1 MRGVVI
7 HEELNGGRYMKAEA
21 RALVLALGAAVTVA
35 CGGRAKPAPTPVPIE
50 PSPSTAAAPATVD
63 DTILAFLDSMPQVE
77 ISIPDSILTRQLAA
91 VFGDSVGITAADTAG
106 PEGPTWDIDVRSYEG
121 HRRVEFYVKAFT
133 AESARERFVSRLERG
148 SRYEPMI
155 RAKLRA
161 GDIPEDMYYLAL
173 VESGFNQ
180 HAYSRAAAVGVWQ
193 FMTATARSTGLRV
206 DWWVDERRD
215 PVRSTDAAVKF
226 LGWLREQFG
235 SLYLA
240 AAAYN
245 GGPGRVARGLSR
257 LGDEEN
263 TGDDAF
269 FALAERDYLRGETK
283 NYVPQLIAAALIAKE
298 PTRYGMTLRTVPPLA
313 YDSVWVPAS
322 TPLAAI
328 AKASGAQLDSIQEL
342 NPQILRGVTPPG
354 TRFLARVPVGYAA
367 GFDSAFAA
375 LEPAARTAFTRVEAK
390 SGQTLASVASR
401 AGLSARQLRW
411 YNPKVTTLKSGRLR
425 PGQVVLVPSRTV
437 VAAALDVPNPA
448 IEIYGS
454 AVRGGSRTHVVR
466 RGETLGGIA
475 KRYGTSVS
483 AIVRLNR
490 LKKQT
495 IYPGQELLVRAA
507 TRKATPAKRIAAKPT
522 ASKSR
527 ASASASKARSAKPS
541 ASKPNAPKSQASA
554 TKPSSAKARTTA
566 SRQ

>member
-1 MRGVVI
+1 
-7 HEELNGGRYMKAEA
+7 MKAEA
-21 RALVLALGAAVTVA
+21 RALVLALGAAATVA
-35 CGGRAKPAPTPVPIE
+35 CGGRAKPAPTPVPVK
-50 PSPSTAAAPATVD
+50 SPTTMAPAAPKASTASV
-63 DTILAFLDSMPQVE
+63 DTILARLDPMPEVE
-77 ISIPDSILTRQLAA
+77 ISIPDSLLTKQLEA
-91 VFGDSVGITAADTAG
+91 VFGDSAAAIAADNSV

-133 AESARERFVSRLERG
+133 GAARDRFVSRLARG

-161 GDIPEDMYYLAL
+161 GNIPEDMYYLAL
-173 VESGFNQ
+173 VESGFDQ

-193 FMTATARSTGLRV
+193 FMTATARGTGLRV

-257 LGDEEN
+257 LSDDEN
-263 TGDDAF
+263 SGDDAF

-298 PTRYGMTLRTVPPLA
+298 PARYGMTLRTLPPLA
-313 YDSVWVPAS
+313 YDSVYVPAS

-328 AKASGAQLDSIQEL
+328 ARASGAPLDSIREL

-354 TRFLARVPVGYAA
+354 ARFLARVPVGHAA

-375 LEPAARTAFTRVEAK
+375 LEPSARTAFTRVSAAK
-390 SGQTLASVASR
+390 GQTLSGLASK
-401 AGLSARQLRW
+401 AGLSTRQIRW

-425 PGQVVLVPSRTV
+425 PGQVVLVPSRAV
-437 VAAALDVPNPA
+437 VTAALDVPDPA

-454 AVRGGSRTHVVR
+454 RVRGGSRTHVVR

-475 KRYGTSVS
+475 RRYGTSVS

-495 IYPGQELLVRAA
+495 IYPGQELLVRAV
-507 TRKATPAKRIAAKPT
+507 TRKATPAKRIAAKP
-522 ASKSR
+522 A
-527 ASASASKARSAKPS
+527 AKPS
-541 ASKPNAPKSQASA
+541 AK
-554 TKPSSAKARTTA
+554 A

>member
-541 ASKPNAPKSQASA
+541 ASKPNAPKS
-554 TKPSSAKARTTA
+554 
-566 SRQ
+566 